1 MTFTKPLTL
10 TNHLL
15 LCQYNFARAIADVF
29 SSSATGLKI
38 FWFDLYS
45 LSSLILRNASCSL
58 LVS

>member
-29 SSSATGLKI
+29 SSSATGLLKI

-45 LSSLILRNASCSL
+45 LSP
-58 LVS
+58 VSS